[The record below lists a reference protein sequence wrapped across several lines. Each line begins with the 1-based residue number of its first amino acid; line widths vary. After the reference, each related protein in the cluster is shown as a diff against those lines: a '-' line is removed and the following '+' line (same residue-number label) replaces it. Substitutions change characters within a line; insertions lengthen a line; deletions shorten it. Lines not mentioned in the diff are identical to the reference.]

1 MWIWQRIRGV
11 VGGKRE
17 EQLAAHEEYG
27 GSDPG
32 EADEKYLA
40 ETGTV
45 LGGGLATSDAAE
57 VAEADLDE
65 LKPPRDPAP

>member
-45 LGGGLATSDAAE
+45 LGGGLATSDAARGIDWSDE
-57 VAEADLDE
+57 SAEMNST
-65 LKPPRDPAP
+65 